1 MEWESSVCLHC
12 SHVFD
17 KNLKSERRRKVSNI
31 SDLDFIDIIA
41 KTYSLDFDLLKKFL
55 DANEDLF
62 ICAKCY
68 NSVKS
73 VSTNSKKYDQSKTSL
88 TDSASNDFKNLSI
101 QIEYRSIPSNNVND
115 RSALKRNRSSL
126 TPTKSGCTPR
136 AKKQDKN
143 VSTTKTP
150 KNNRRRLCFSD
161 KKSTQS
167 SGPKVKVHVSICN

>member
-31 SDLDFIDIIA
+31 SDVDFIDIIA

-55 DANEDLF
+55 DTNEDVY

-73 VSTNSKKYDQSKTSL
+73 VSTNSKKYEQSKTSL

-101 QIEYRSIPSNNVND
+101 QIEYRSITSKSGS
-115 RSALKRNRSSL
+115 SALKRNRNSL

-136 AKKQDKN
+136 SKKQDKNVN

-167 SGPKVKVHVSICN
+167 PGPKVKVSICN

>member
-1 MEWESSVCLHC
+1 MKIYLYVQN
-12 SHVFD
+12 V
-17 KNLKSERRRKVSNI
+17 I
-31 SDLDFIDIIA
+31 
-41 KTYSLDFDLLKKFL
+41 
-55 DANEDLF
+55 
-62 ICAKCY
+62 

-150 KNNRRRLCFSD
+150 KNNRRHLCFSD

-167 SGPKVKVHVSICN
+167 PGPKVKVNIGYRGSSRNTVLKGHEKLACRALVMKQYKTAVNHMFALDVKKEIGIVIKKKIQ